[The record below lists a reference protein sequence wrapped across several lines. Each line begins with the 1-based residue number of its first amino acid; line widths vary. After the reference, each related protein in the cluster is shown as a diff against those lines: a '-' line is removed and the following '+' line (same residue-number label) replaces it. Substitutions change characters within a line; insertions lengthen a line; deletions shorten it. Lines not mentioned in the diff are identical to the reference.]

1 MTGAYRPGCYG
12 QQLSLFSSQHRAATL
27 FLSSIRYKKCS
38 KCVFAYT
45 IIIIQSR
52 AAFNP
57 CCLFYTKK
65 IVFFAQKAELFVNK
79 CLFSRKKPP
88 HRVCAAALY
97 QRDVLHGFRVR
108 SGHFHAEIASTLPRW
123 KTPLERAIFLTGSQ
137 SSAPEPAPACARD
150 KRRSRHTGKAC
161 CFIFSAAKHP
171 DTKRWSQG
179 RAIPPP

>member
-1 MTGAYRPGCYG
+1 MLFRSYVEYSSSSCSPSTTHLMVVLPMSRPTLTLFSLLRTNNRSITPRLPWQTAVCDKDP
-12 QQLSLFSSQHRAATL
+12 QRQLSLFSSSHCAATL

-79 CLFSRKKPP
+79 CLFSPQKSR
-88 HRVCAAALY
+88 RTEFV
-97 QRDVLHGFRVR
+97 QRLC
-108 SGHFHAEIASTLPRW
+108 
-123 KTPLERAIFLTGSQ
+123 TGGIL
-137 SSAPEPAPACARD
+137 
-150 KRRSRHTGKAC
+150 K
-161 CFIFSAAKHP
+161 
-171 DTKRWSQG
+171 
-179 RAIPPP
+179 

>member
-79 CLFSRKKPP
+79 CLFSRKKS
-88 HRVCAAALY
+88 RRTEFV
-97 QRDVLHGFRVR
+97 QR
-108 SGHFHAEIASTLPRW
+108 PC
-123 KTPLERAIFLTGSQ
+123 TGGTFCMVS
-137 SSAPEPAPACARD
+137 ACALAISSGNPPLRPTRENAFGAPRFPYRFT
-150 KRRSRHTGKAC
+150 KFSTRTSTSMCTG
-161 CFIFSAAKHP
+161 
-171 DTKRWSQG
+171 
-179 RAIPPP
+179 